1 MRTGAFGKEVPVV
14 RVHIFLIR
22 PVLLAGGRGFLIVPS
37 RENSLPVRRK
47 NLTSWKR
54 TIKMALGPQDQRRTD
69 CSPASESFFGKGGG
83 WVVAQFLV
91 MTSWLALTPKGRK
104 PTDSTLGRVAAAA
117 LMSAGTAAALSG
129 SILLGKSL
137 RPFPKPP
144 ARARLI
150 RRGAY
155 AVVRHPIY
163 AGLIALSLGWACLW
177 GSARGAALALV
188 QAVFLD
194 AKARREERWLREKFP
209 DYGQYAAEVRR
220 LIPWIY

>member
-1 MRTGAFGKEVPVV
+1 MPD
-14 RVHIFLIR
+14 
-22 PVLLAGGRGFLIVPS
+22 P
-37 RENSLPVRRK
+37 RK
-47 NLTSWKR
+47 
-54 TIKMALGPQDQRRTD
+54 
-69 CSPASESFFGKGGG
+69 SFFGKGGG

-91 MTSWLALTPKGRK
+91 MTGWITLTPKGHK
-104 PTDSTLGRVAAAA
+104 LTDSALGRVVAATLMSVGAAAA
-117 LMSAGTAAALSG
+117 VSG
-129 SILLGKSL
+129 SIMLGKSL
-137 RPFPKPP
+137 SPFPKPP
-144 ARARLI
+144 ADARLI

-194 AKARREERWLREKFP
+194 AKARREERWLREKFA
-209 DYGQYAAEVRR
+209 DYGQYAAKARR

>member
-1 MRTGAFGKEVPVV
+1 
-14 RVHIFLIR
+14 
-22 PVLLAGGRGFLIVPS
+22 
-37 RENSLPVRRK
+37 
-47 NLTSWKR
+47 
-54 TIKMALGPQDQRRTD
+54 MALGPQDQRRTD

-137 RPFPKPP
+137 SPFPKPP
-144 ARARLI
+144 AHARLV
-150 RRGAY
+150 RRGPY
-155 AVVRHPIY
+155 ALVRHPLY

-177 GSARGAALALV
+177 ASTKGAALALA

-209 DYGQYAAEVRR
+209 DYGQYAAKVRR